1 MLLRKILKK
10 IKHQTS
16 NTRQESRAG
25 QVGLREVLQK
35 RRNSRAPKILITIEE
50 VLEPGERTA
59 SKFYPTEQ
67 AGSKEQVKL
76 IMGLALEQGILE
88 QDYCSWD
95 EKVKVQAEGAPIG
108 FSLELWA
115 RW

>member
-1 MLLRKILKK
+1 M
-10 IKHQTS
+10 
-16 NTRQESRAG
+16 
-25 QVGLREVLQK
+25 QK
-35 RRNSRAPKILITIEE
+35 RRNSRARKILIRIEE
-50 VLEPGERTA
+50 VLEPGERTV

-67 AGSKEQVKL
+67 AASSEQGEL
-76 IMGLALEQGILE
+76 MIRLALEQGILE
-88 QDYCSWD
+88 VFHQHYYSWD

>member
-1 MLLRKILKK
+1 M
-10 IKHQTS
+10 
-16 NTRQESRAG
+16 
-25 QVGLREVLQK
+25 
-35 RRNSRAPKILITIEE
+35 
-50 VLEPGERTA
+50 

-67 AGSKEQVKL
+67 AASSKQVKL

-88 QDYCSWD
+88 VFHQDYYRWD